1 MEAWWH
7 LIWPIGLILLTTV
20 AWGSNFV
27 TLPGNWIAAAL
38 VVVYFLV
45 APSDQRI
52 SLGTTEVV
60 AAIGFAVLGEVL
72 EFAAAALGAKKA
84 GGSKRATVMAVVGSM
99 VGAMGGALLG
109 LPIPIFGTV
118 IAALLFGALGAT
130 AGAVLGEW
138 MSGKQW
144 KETIPVGH
152 AAFWG
157 RLLGTVGKICAGIMI
172 LLVVI
177 VGVCV

>member
-1 MEAWWH
+1 MEAWWQ
-7 LIWPIGLILLTTV
+7 LIWPIGLVLLSV
-20 AWGSNFV
+20 LAWGSNFV

-38 VVVYFLV
+38 VIAYYLL
-45 APSDQRI
+45 APEQQRI
-52 SLGTTEVV
+52 SLGRTEVI
-60 AAIGFAVLGEVL
+60 AAVGFAVLGELL

-84 GGSKRATVMAVVGSM
+84 GGSRRATMMAVVGSM
-99 VGAMGGALLG
+99 IGAMAGALLG
-109 LPIPIFGTV
+109 LPIPIFGTIV
-118 IAALLFGALGAT
+118 AALLFGALGAT